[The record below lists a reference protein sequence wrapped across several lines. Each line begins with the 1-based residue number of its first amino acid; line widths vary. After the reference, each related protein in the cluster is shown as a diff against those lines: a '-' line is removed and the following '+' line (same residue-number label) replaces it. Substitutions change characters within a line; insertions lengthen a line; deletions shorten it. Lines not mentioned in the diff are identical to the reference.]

1 LLIRSAVG
9 VELFNLRKELVRGR
23 QASPRKGWRRREKQ
37 ASLRKI
43 SRDDSAEE
51 SQMGL
56 LDELGLGG
64 VLGDGSALPGL
75 IKTVLAQ
82 TKYRDLNGLVTAL
95 QQGGL
100 EAEVKS
106 WLGNGANLP
115 LTADQLKSVLGN
127 AQVQDLARQF
137 GVPVDTVL
145 KVLAQYLPNVVDQA
159 SPNGTLQPHA

>member
-1 LLIRSAVG
+1 
-9 VELFNLRKELVRGR
+9 
-23 QASPRKGWRRREKQ
+23 
-37 ASLRKI
+37 
-43 SRDDSAEE
+43 
-51 SQMGL
+51 MGL

-137 GVPVDTVL
+137 GVPVDSVL